1 MSDEK
6 QKAPLV
12 QVDPP
17 VEARTVEQAPA
28 SGGTAI
34 MALIERAA
42 RDESVDIDKMERL
55 FEMHERMT
63 ARQAKEEFHQA
74 LAEMQIELPEITK
87 RGETRD
93 KDGNLMYNF
102 AKWEDINREIK
113 PILAKHG
120 FGLSFRIQ
128 PDQAGLNITA
138 VLSRN
143 GHTEETSIVQSLDM
157 GGAKMNPNQARGAA
171 TSYGKRYTSGAL
183 LNLISY
189 EEQDTDAVTP
199 LSGDTL
205 TAEQVKTVRA
215 LLTKLDRPEE
225 AFLTYMGKNGV
236 TVATE
241 LESVP
246 VESFEKMQETLAQWA
261 KKLGAK

>member
-1 MSDEK
+1 
-6 QKAPLV
+6 
-12 QVDPP
+12 
-17 VEARTVEQAPA
+17 
-28 SGGTAI
+28 
-34 MALIERAA
+34 
-42 RDESVDIDKMERL
+42 MERL

-74 LAEMQIELPEITK
+74 LAEMQTELPEITK

-93 KDGNLMYNF
+93 SSGKLMYNY

-138 VLSRN
+138 VLSRG

-157 GGAKMNPNQARGAA
+157 GGAKMNPNQARGSA
-171 TSYGKRYTSGAL
+171 TSYGKRYTSSAL

-189 EEQDTDAVTP
+189 DEEDTDAVVGRSGEALTP
-199 LSGDTL
+199 D
-205 TAEQVKTVRA
+205 QVKQVRDQ
-215 LLTKLDRPEE
+215 LEKLGQKDDTILTWAGQRG
-225 AFLTYMGKNGV
+225 FG
-236 TVATE
+236 ATE
-241 LESVP
+241 LENVP
-246 VESFEKMQETLAQWA
+246 AEAFETMIGQLNHWVKVRSKAN
-261 KKLGAK
+261 G